1 MSFMKEDS
9 QHGVDLSGMEPNSPD
24 AFTLARHTTKAMVQK
39 LESQFKAQQAST
51 YKKRLEEEFERL
63 VRSFAGSDGADPE
76 KWKAL
81 LRKLELMASRQIQRQ
96 DSLALQE
103 YVGQR

>member
-1 MSFMKEDS
+1 MPLIKEDG
-9 QHGVDLSGMEPNSPD
+9 QTPDVDLSDMEPNSPD
-24 AFTLARHTTKAMVQK
+24 AFTLARHMTTAMVQQ

-51 YKKRLEEEFERL
+51 YKKRLEDEFERL
-63 VRSFAGSDGADPE
+63 VRSVAGSDGANPE

-81 LRKLELMASRQIQRQ
+81 LRKLELMASTQIQRH

-103 YVGQR
+103 WV